1 MAGLRQS
8 FQVQY
13 IAFHRLT
20 LEPSAREM
28 FCAHPVSHVHHGT
41 MLHFAIDKKLRGS
54 DGVNLRI
61 CIERS
66 HKKAKRPLDFVHLA
80 FVAGWN
86 MNRLFLQLLH

>member
-1 MAGLRQS
+1 
-8 FQVQY
+8 
-13 IAFHRLT
+13 
-20 LEPSAREM
+20 
-28 FCAHPVSHVHHGT
+28 